1 MADTTGTDRPAAEP
15 APDAAVEAL
24 VDALTA
30 PGTPEE
36 LAVEE
41 AYVAAFLAAR
51 NGRDGTTGGR
61 GRRARRRL
69 RIALVGGVAAF
80 AVTGTA
86 AALTGSLS
94 ATRAGD
100 RTRPPLSA
108 GLDTDHRL
116 DPTRNGSPR
125 TPAMDAGRSSPS
137 SAGSMTT
144 TPAQAATRSSPQ
156 PAPSPR
162 SRGPAVGAGKGNG
175 RGTRT
180 GRPAPGP
187 TPQVAASALVNFCRQ
202 FGEGKLPVESAGYR
216 ALAAAAGSA
225 HAIPVYC
232 ASLGSPPGHQEP

>member
-1 MADTTGTDRPAAEP
+1 MADTTRTDRPAEEP
-15 APDAAVEAL
+15 ARDAAVEGL

-61 GRRARRRL
+61 GRRARPRL

-94 ATRAGD
+94 ATGGTEPAQPS
-100 RTRPPLSA
+100 RPVV
-108 GLDTDHRL
+108 T
-116 DPTRNGSPR
+116 PTIASIRHGTEVDAPPPW
-125 TPAMDAGRSSPS
+125 TPARSSPS
-137 SAGSMTT
+137 SAGATT
-144 TPAQAATRSSPQ
+144 TPAQAPTGSSAQ
-156 PAPSPR
+156 PAPSPPR
-162 SRGPAVGAGKGNG
+162 PGPAVGTGKGDR
-175 RGTRT
+175 RGTGT
-180 GRPAPGP
+180 GRPSPAP
-187 TPQVAASALVNFCRQ
+187 TPQAAASAFVNFCRQ
-202 FGEGKLPVESAGYR
+202 FGEGRLPVESAAYR

-232 ASLGSPPGHQEP
+232 ASLGSPPGRQEP